1 MYIFYDRVMPYD
13 TDYQGIA
20 HYASYYR
27 FVTDALSSFAEKK
40 LSKIMAKYSNL
51 WFVIVESHAAYK
63 KPLYLGNK
71 IKIVIE
77 PEVKERKIITNFKIF
92 RGKELTTTGYLA
104 QKIIDRNVWHSVE
117 IPDDIKNILI
127 GR

>member
-1 MYIFYDRVMPYD
+1 MYIFYDKVMPYD

-40 LSKIMAKYSNL
+40 LSKVMTKYRNL
-51 WFVIVESHAAYK
+51 WFVTVESHATYK

-77 PEVKERKIITNFKIF
+77 PEIKEKKIITNFKIF
-92 RGKELTTTGYLA
+92 KGKELTTTGYLA
-104 QKIIDRNVWHSVE
+104 QKIIDKNKWHSIE
-117 IPDDIKNILI
+117 IPEEIKNVIVS
-127 GR
+127 R